1 LVNLTKSGVLNSY
14 TAAINGGAVDFTAT
28 TLGNVTDLVKTGSA
42 GGAFAVVDGTSPVAG
57 TPAATEVVR
66 FDFTGTPVV
75 GEVVTFK
82 SPAGL
87 VAENLTYTVIA
98 GDTAASVAAAFAAQF
113 TPALLTGATSWGL
126 YASAVATGNS
136 LTLTGDA
143 NTAINNPTAAT
154 VATNTPAGFATGV
167 AVSSAESDNTID
179 LGAGNDVAVLGTGA
193 NSNDTIVFTGY
204 NLGKNTIVNFE
215 DAAASTGRDLLDFNA
230 YLNGKSSASG
240 SVESQREID
249 IELTGAGVANVK
261 ANSVT
266 VLNGVFTAT
275 DTFAGLTAEKLLAA
289 VNSTNTGATNYAGI
303 NASTLDAVNNYT
315 ANTLVGGV
323 GKAVVLVQNNG
334 NEGEYL
340 AFELSFNATA
350 TNTTKDFTAAQLIGT
365 VDFGNS
371 VDFTSVLAA

>member
-1 LVNLTKSGVLNSY
+1 M
-14 TAAINGGAVDFTAT
+14 
-28 TLGNVTDLVKTGSA
+28 
-42 GGAFAVVDGTSPVAG
+42 
-57 TPAATEVVR
+57 
-66 FDFTGTPVV
+66 
-75 GEVVTFK
+75 
-82 SPAGL
+82 
-87 VAENLTYTVIA
+87 
-98 GDTAASVAAAFAAQF
+98 AAQF
-113 TPALLTGATSWGL
+113 VANFVAGPDFASAAVSATDPTVVILTGAATAPVPNFTS
-126 YASAVATGNS
+126 
-136 LTLTGDA
+136 
-143 NTAINNPTAAT
+143 AAFST
-154 VATNTPAGFATGV
+154 TATNTFSNGSIST
-167 AVSSAESDNTID
+167 AESDNTID

-240 SVESQREID
+240 SVDSQREID
-249 IELTGAGVANVK
+249 ITLNGDANVE

-266 VLNGVFTAT
+266 VLNGVFTTT

-303 NASTLDAVNNYT
+303 TAATLDAVTTYT

-365 VDFGNS
+365 VDFGNT
-371 VDFTSVLAA
+371 VDFAQNLLVA